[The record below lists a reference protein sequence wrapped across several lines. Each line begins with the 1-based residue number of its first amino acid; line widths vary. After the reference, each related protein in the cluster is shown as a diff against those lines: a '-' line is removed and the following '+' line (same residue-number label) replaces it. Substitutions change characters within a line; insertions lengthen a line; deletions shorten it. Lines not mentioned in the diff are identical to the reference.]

1 MCGTMVSFSTLGN
14 DEKEYKWVA
23 AKSINP
29 ILKNI
34 KKQNNQEIIIYEIKR
49 NITYEDFIK
58 FIEKLY
64 TKQ

>member
-1 MCGTMVSFSTLGN
+1 MCGTMVSFSLGN
-14 DEKEYKWVA
+14 NEKEYKWIA
-23 AKSINP
+23 AKSIKP

-58 FIEKLY
+58 FIENLY

>member
-1 MCGTMVSFSTLGN
+1 MCGTMVSFSLGN
-14 DEKEYKWVA
+14 NEKEYKWIA
-23 AKSINP
+23 AKSIKS
-29 ILKNI
+29 ILKKI

-64 TKQ
+64 IKQ

>member
-1 MCGTMVSFSTLGN
+1 MCGTMVSFSLGN
-14 DEKEYKWVA
+14 NEKEYKWIA
-23 AKSINP
+23 AKSIKP

-34 KKQNNQEIIIYEIKR
+34 KKQNNQEIIIYEIKK

-58 FIEKLY
+58 FIENLY

>member
-1 MCGTMVSFSTLGN
+1 MCGTMVSFSLGN
-14 DEKEYKWVA
+14 NEKEYKWIA
-23 AKSINP
+23 AKSIKP

-34 KKQNNQEIIIYEIKR
+34 KKKNNQEIIIYEIKR

>member
-1 MCGTMVSFSTLGN
+1 MCGTMVSFFFLFN

-23 AKSINP
+23 AKSIKP

-58 FIEKLY
+58 FIENLY